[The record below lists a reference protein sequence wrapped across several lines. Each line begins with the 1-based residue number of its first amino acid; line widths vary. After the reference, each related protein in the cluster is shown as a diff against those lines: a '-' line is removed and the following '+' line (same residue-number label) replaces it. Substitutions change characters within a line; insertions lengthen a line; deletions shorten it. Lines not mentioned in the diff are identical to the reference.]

1 MREPYRDAE
10 ELGEVRE
17 HGAVES
23 VRRGPEEE
31 GVVAEQ
37 DGERLQVPEGVGEET
52 LLFGSNLQHFP
63 NTFVQGS
70 AKAQFKGCVSLP
82 PPQRP
87 GGGIMQLSNQTFA
100 QPNNNIN

>member
-37 DGERLQVPEGVGEET
+37 DGERLPVPEGVGEET
-52 LLFGSNLQHFP
+52 LLGRIY
-63 NTFVQGS
+63 NTFQIHLYRVQQ
-70 AKAQFKGCVSLP
+70 K
-82 PPQRP
+82 
-87 GGGIMQLSNQTFA
+87 LSSKVA
-100 QPNNNIN
+100 